1 MASHYVLG
9 KKKNPEIVM
18 ISFGRIKVKLYLCK
32 IKQYKYC
39 FRRKYI
45 I

>member
-1 MASHYVLG
+1 MPYIIHG
-9 KKKNPEIVM
+9 KKENSEIAV

-32 IKQYKYC
+32 IEQYIYC